1 MSKQG
6 GRRVQC
12 VQYNNERMER
22 GNGIGADVTSLFQ
35 VGKGRDKA
43 RYEERNWFQR
53 PVGLGWIM
61 IEGVWVMIKLESQ

>member
-1 MSKQG
+1 
-6 GRRVQC
+6 
-12 VQYNNERMER
+12 MER